1 MIARAVAIRQ
11 PTIAHRPPEVL
22 IKPAQPLIYA
32 LVAII
37 VIILGFCA
45 MGIASNYFRSVLPA
59 AGIGVLAM
67 VVLAAILIKL
77 QAWLYHRDQQ
87 RRLREMGYHDE
98 QFK

>member
-1 MIARAVAIRQ
+1 
-11 PTIAHRPPEVL
+11 
-22 IKPAQPLIYA
+22 
-32 LVAII
+32 
-37 VIILGFCA
+37 